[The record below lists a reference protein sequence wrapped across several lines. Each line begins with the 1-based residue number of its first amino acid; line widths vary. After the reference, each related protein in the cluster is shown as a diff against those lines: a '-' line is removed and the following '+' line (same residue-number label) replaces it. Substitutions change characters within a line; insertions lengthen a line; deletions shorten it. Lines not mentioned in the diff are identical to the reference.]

1 MKIRVKIKT
10 IGPIESGEKRD
21 GGTWKARNLLLE
33 EDGQF
38 NADRFLV
45 RLSGEKAENFQWQEG
60 DVVDATI
67 YFNVRTG
74 EQTGRQFQDLYLA
87 NLEQLTMNS

>member
-10 IGPIESGEKRD
+10 LGPVESGQKRD
-21 GGTWKARNLLLE
+21 GGNWTARNLILE
-33 EDGQF
+33 EDGSY
-38 NADRFLV
+38 NPDRFIV
-45 RLSGEKAENFQWQEG
+45 RVSGERAENFQWQEG

-74 EQTGRQFQDLYLA
+74 EQSGRQYQDLYLA
-87 NLEQLTMNS
+87 NLESV

>member
-10 IGPIESGEKRD
+10 IGPVETGKKQD
-21 GGTWKARNLLLE
+21 GGDWTARNLLLE

-45 RLSGEKAENFQWQEG
+45 RVSGERAANFQWQEG
-60 DVVDATI
+60 DVVEATI
-67 YFNVRTG
+67 YFNVRTNDK
-74 EQTGRQFQDLYLA
+74 TGRQYQDLYLA
-87 NLEQLTMNS
+87 NLTSITA

>member
-10 IGPIESGEKRD
+10 IGPVETGKKRD
-21 GGTWKARNLLLE
+21 GGDWTARNLLLE

-45 RLSGEKAENFQWQEG
+45 RVNGEKATDFQWKEG

-67 YFNVRTG
+67 YFNVRTSD
-74 EQTGRQFQDLYLA
+74 QTGRQYQDLYLA
-87 NLEQLTMNS
+87 NLEQV

>member
-60 DVVDATI
+60 DVVTATI
-67 YFNVRTG
+67 YFNVRMSD
-74 EQTGRQFQDLYLA
+74 QTGRQFQDLYLA
-87 NLEQLTMNS
+87 NLEQLTMVS